1 MANGRGGKGEGKG
14 KGGGKGKGKGE
25 GKGKGRGK
33 GEGKGRGWM
42 HGCNS
47 PSEAEEEG
55 HLGPL
60 QLPGDG
66 SGTLLAT
73 DRQEIHDATGV
84 SAAVRFRDS
93 WGCRMLTLSG
103 PPDHLTEAKRM
114 AVSRILASQ
123 RREAES
129 QELADVKERL
139 GAAELK
145 ISALQHQVSYL
156 VGGAHPMQMYA
167 VGAVP
172 APPAPPHRHRRHS
185 RRSRRNSSESTRSAP
200 HRRRRSP
207 SRSRGRTSTSPA
219 DRSADEAPK
228 PKPAEARPA
237 EDDPPPGLP
246 LQHVKREK
254 PEAAVDEKA
263 AAEAEPAAKAE
274 GEESPDDDSASSS
287 PPPPAPKAKPA
298 AAQAPEQ
305 HARPAPFP
313 TGLGQGGLKQESP
326 AGFAKASGWLL
337 PQPASLPAEHPAEQP
352 AEQQAAKQ
360 AEQPAHEEAAEAP
373 PAKRCKEEV
382 PADPSPSG
390 CELGEAFPP

>member
-114 AVSRILASQ
+114 AMSRILASQ

-172 APPAPPHRHRRHS
+172 
-185 RRSRRNSSESTRSAP
+185 
-200 HRRRRSP
+200 
-207 SRSRGRTSTSPA
+207 
-219 DRSADEAPK
+219 
-228 PKPAEARPA
+228 
-237 EDDPPPGLP
+237 DDPPPGLP

-382 PADPSPSG
+382 PAESLL
-390 CELGEAFPP
+390 LGDRIDHGTAWLHAFET